1 VVAAGQRIQ
10 TKHGDA
16 DNNFSF
22 TVAGVPG
29 YNYAVQASTNL
40 IDWVSLLT
48 NTSPFTFTDTNTASF
63 QQQFY
68 RSIYTP

>member
-1 VVAAGQRIQ
+1 MVDAGQRIQ

-29 YNYAVQASTNL
+29 YNDAVQASTNL
-40 IDWVSLLT
+40 MDWVSLLT

-63 QQQFY
+63 PQQFY